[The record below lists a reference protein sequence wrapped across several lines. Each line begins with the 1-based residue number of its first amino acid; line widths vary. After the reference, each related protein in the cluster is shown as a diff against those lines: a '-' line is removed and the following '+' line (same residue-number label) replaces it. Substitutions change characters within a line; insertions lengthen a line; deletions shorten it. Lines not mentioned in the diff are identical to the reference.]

1 MKDWL
6 LTCGLAIA
14 AFALFYALMVP
25 KPAAPQERP
34 TRPITIE
41 KGPNG
46 YLGLMRWLEAEGI
59 EPVSLRERY
68 GRLRGLT
75 DSGSHGGNLLI
86 STTPH
91 LRPPRDSE
99 REPLRAWVA
108 AGNTLLVVAA
118 LSDTPEWSMGEG
130 IDPAFMQHMEAMTGL
145 TFVES
150 VAENGTVPPQAP
162 GDTQQSPTLPKPAAE
177 SEAKTEQAPDQTEQ
191 QKRARLKAAQDA
203 VAATR
208 KLDKPKQFRLVP
220 NGPHPLLAGVSAV
233 QALSEYPTSQ
243 WRAVSESADVI
254 LELAQNRESG
264 EPALWLLRYG
274 EGQVIVSAYGSIF
287 TNKLLGE
294 SDNARLL
301 ANIVEWS
308 RAPGG
313 KVIIDDTHQ
322 GLVAFY
328 DAEAFFGDARLH
340 ASLWWLGA
348 LWLVFVLGP
357 QRLRVAGSRWNPVDI
372 TSFVRASGG
381 FLARALRPAAAGQR
395 LFENF
400 FNDIRRNQGLPAN
413 GAPVWDWISARG
425 AVPIND
431 VAQLRE
437 LHGDVLRG
445 ARVDLSKLQ
454 NLLVQ
459 VRAQLS

>member
-1 MKDWL
+1 MKDRL
-6 LTCGLAIA
+6 LTFGLAMA
-14 AFALFYALMVP
+14 AFASFYALMAP

-34 TRPITIE
+34 TRPITTE

-46 YLGLMRWLEAEGI
+46 YLGLMRWLQAEGI

-68 GRLRGLT
+68 GRLREVT
-75 DSGSHGGNLLI
+75 DSGSRSGNLLI

-91 LRPPRDSE
+91 LHPPRNSE
-99 REPLRAWVA
+99 QGPLRAWIA
-108 AGNTLLVVAA
+108 AGNTLLVIAA
-118 LSDTPEWSMGEG
+118 LSDTPEWSMGQG
-130 IDPAFMQHMEAMTGL
+130 ADADFMQHMEAMTGL

-150 VAENGTVPPQAP
+150 VQENGTAVQAP
-162 GDTQQSPTLPKPAAE
+162 EPEQTAQQERQKGLEAAR
-177 SEAKTEQAPDQTEQ
+177 EAA
-191 QKRARLKAAQDA
+191 
-203 VAATR
+203 AATR
-208 KLDKPKQFRLVP
+208 KLDEPQQFHIVP

-243 WRAVSESADVI
+243 WRATSDSADVI
-254 LELAQNRESG
+254 LELAQNRESA
-264 EPALWLLRYG
+264 EPALWLLRHG
-274 EGQVIVSAYGSIF
+274 EGQVIVSAYGSIL

-301 ANIVEWS
+301 ANIVAWS

-313 KVIIDDTHQ
+313 KVIIDDAHQ

-328 DAEAFFGDARLH
+328 DAEAFFGDPRLH
-340 ASLWWLGA
+340 ASLGWLGA
-348 LWLVFVLGP
+348 LWLIFVLGP
-357 QRLRVAGSRWNPVDI
+357 QRLRAAATSWNPVDV

-400 FNDIRRNQGLPAN
+400 FNDIRRNLGLPAN
-413 GAPVWDWISARG
+413 GAPLWDWISARG
-425 AVPIND
+425 AVPVHD
-431 VAQLRE
+431 VAQLQE

-445 ARVDLSKLQ
+445 KRIDLSKLQ

-459 VRAQLS
+459 VRGQLS

>member
-1 MKDWL
+1 MKDRL
-6 LTCGLAIA
+6 LTFGLAIA
-14 AFALFYALMVP
+14 AFALFYALLVP
-25 KPAAPQERP
+25 KPPAPQERP
-34 TRPITIE
+34 TRPITTE
-41 KGPNG
+41 KGANG

-68 GRLRGLT
+68 GRLRELT
-75 DSGSHGGNLLI
+75 DSGSRGGNLLI

-91 LRPPRDSE
+91 LHPPRDSE
-99 REPLRAWVA
+99 RGPLRDWIA

-130 IDPAFMQHMEAMTGL
+130 ADPAFMQHMEAMTGL

-150 VAENGTVPPQAP
+150 VTENGTTAPPAAD
-162 GDTQQSPTLPKPAAE
+162 DTQQAPTVPEPVEEENEQVSEQAAE
-177 SEAKTEQAPDQTEQ
+177 
-191 QKRARLKAAQDA
+191 QKRRKDLQAARDAA
-203 VAATR
+203 AATR
-208 KLDKPKQFRLVP
+208 KLATPQQYHMVP
-220 NGPHPLLAGVSAV
+220 NGPHPLLARVNAV

-243 WRAVSESADVI
+243 WRAVSDSADLI
-254 LELAQNRESG
+254 LELAQNRESA
-264 EPALWLLRYG
+264 EPVLWLLRHG
-274 EGQVIVSAYGSIF
+274 EGQIIVSAYGSIF

-294 SDNARLL
+294 NDNARLL
-301 ANIVEWS
+301 GNIVEWS
-308 RAPGG
+308 RGPGG
-313 KVIIDDTHQ
+313 KVIVDDAHQ

-348 LWLVFVLGP
+348 LWLIFVLGP
-357 QRLRVAGSRWNPVDI
+357 QRLRATGTSWNPVDI

-381 FLARALRPAAAGQR
+381 FLARVLRPAAAGQR

-400 FNDIRRNQGLPAN
+400 FNDIRRNLGLPAN
-413 GAPVWDWISARG
+413 GAPVWDWIIARG
-425 AVPIND
+425 AVPVHD
-431 VAQLRE
+431 VAQLQE

-445 ARVDLSKLQ
+445 ARVDLLKLQ

-459 VRAQLS
+459 VRAHLS

>member
-1 MKDWL
+1 VKDRL
-6 LTCGLAIA
+6 LTFGLAIA
-14 AFALFYALMVP
+14 AFASFYALMAP
-25 KPAAPQERP
+25 KSAAPQERP
-34 TRPITIE
+34 TRPITTE

-46 YLGLMRWLEAEGI
+46 YLGLMRWLQAEGV

-68 GRLRGLT
+68 GRLRELT
-75 DSGSHGGNLLI
+75 DSGSRSGNLLI

-91 LRPPRDSE
+91 LHPPRNSE
-99 REPLRAWVA
+99 KGPLRAWIA

-130 IDPAFMQHMEAMTGL
+130 ADADFMQHMEAMTGL
-145 TFVES
+145 IFVES
-150 VAENGTVPPQAP
+150 VQENGTAAPQAP
-162 GDTQQSPTLPKPAAE
+162 EQTAE
-177 SEAKTEQAPDQTEQ
+177 
-191 QKRARLKAAQDA
+191 QKRQQELEAAREAA
-203 VAATR
+203 AATR
-208 KLDKPKQFRLVP
+208 KLDKPTQFHIVP

-243 WRAVSESADVI
+243 WRAVSESADLI
-254 LELAQNRESG
+254 LELAQNRESA

-274 EGQVIVSAYGSIF
+274 EGQIIVSAYGSIL

-313 KVIIDDTHQ
+313 KVIVDDAHQ

-328 DAEAFFGDARLH
+328 DAEAFFGDPRLH

-357 QRLRVAGSRWNPVDI
+357 QRLRGAGTTWNPVDI

-400 FNDIRRNQGLPAN
+400 FNDIRRNLGLPAN
-413 GAPVWDWISARG
+413 GAPVWDWVSARG
-425 AVPIND
+425 AVPVHD
-431 VAQLRE
+431 VAQLQE

-445 ARVDLSKLQ
+445 KRVDLSKLQ

-459 VRAQLS
+459 VRAHLS